1 MMVPSVSQRVQCT
14 GIRLRAELIIFL
26 CSLLKYLSF
35 LIIDDKYRYKFS
47 EKFPSTN
54 KNNLLNLYF
63 SFG

>member
-1 MMVPSVSQRVQCT
+1 MVPSVSQRVQCT

-47 EKFPSTN
+47 EKFSSTN

>member
-47 EKFPSTN
+47 EKFSLY
-54 KNNLLNLYF
+54 KQNNLLNLYF

>member
-1 MMVPSVSQRVQCT
+1 MVPSVSQRVLCT

-47 EKFPSTN
+47 EKFS
-54 KNNLLNLYF
+54 LYKQK
-63 SFG
+63 